1 MISCL
6 LLQYDWPV
14 CFLPESPTCIQTTS
28 RSSTTLHPSTIQTRL
43 CSTLLTAA
51 LESWTTTYQGS
62 AIDSTRLQL
71 HTSHAHL
78 HLINYNIKT
87 TYSTQLCMPPSCP
100 RSPLSHQRVDM
111 GPLDEASCDL
121 SCGSLRLWAVLGHPV
136 DSVEYETMG
145 QPLFVVIFKKLL

>member
-78 HLINYNIKT
+78 HLINHNLKPHTVHNCVCHPRAPDHLSAISA
-87 TYSTQLCMPPSCP
+87 STWDLLMRRLVVSA
-100 RSPLSHQRVDM
+100 VDH
-111 GPLDEASCDL
+111 
-121 SCGSLRLWAVLGHPV
+121 CGCG
-136 DSVEYETMG
+136 
-145 QPLFVVIFKKLL
+145 LF